1 MTQALYRSYF
11 LQPSGTWQRRY
22 ETLRSYFV
30 EEQPLT
36 QVAQQ
41 CGVSYGTVC
50 NWVSQFRAQCDAGQR
65 PPFFKSDC
73 QGQRRHHQRKQ
84 TNPTSQSPMCKR
96 SR

>member
-1 MTQALYRSYF
+1 MTQVLYRNYF

-22 ETLRSYFV
+22 EALRSYFI

-50 NWVSQFRAQCDAGQR
+50 NWVSQFRTQCDAGQR
-65 PPFFKSDC
+65 PPFFKSE
-73 QGQRRHHQRKQ
+73 RRGAPWQCKRKR
-84 TNPTSQSPMCKR
+84 TNPTSRSPMCKR
-96 SR
+96 CR